1 MAGKPRTNCAIA
13 ATCNRIR
20 PLRWIESKLWLGD
33 PSLIQVYINLIAPSV
48 MLKRKPLI
56 DEQFGLV
63 YLQDVSVLSDPSNDS
78 P

>member
-1 MAGKPRTNCAIA
+1 
-13 ATCNRIR
+13 
-20 PLRWIESKLWLGD
+20 
-33 PSLIQVYINLIAPSV
+33 

-63 YLQDVSVLSDPSNDS
+63 YLQDVSVLSDPSSDS